1 MRYTLEQLKDDLSR
15 DFGGGHVSANN
26 SQRYKGGGGGGSQTV
41 TQTQQLPK
49 YAQPYAI
56 QLMERGAGLSNKEY
70 TPYQGQRIAEL
81 NNNQNTALGMTA
93 NQAMNGFQG
102 QGDVGDLYQRTVR
115 GDYLTPDSNPYL
127 RATADAIGTDFNR
140 TVGAQNASMQ
150 RTAGAFGNS
159 GLQQKM
165 SMDNAGLA
173 GKLNDLYSN
182 NYNMERSNQLQA
194 MQLAPQ
200 MQNMG
205 YTDAKQ
211 LLGVGDI
218 QRSYTQDLLNQNLSD
233 WTAAQNQ
240 PYANLDIL
248 QKAISGSIGNAGT
261 SMQTSA
267 NPYQANG
274 YASMLGGGLTGA
286 ALGSAL
292 FGNNT
297 GTALGAGAGAL
308 GSLLF

>member
-1 MRYTLEQLKDDLSR
+1 MGSTSS
-15 DFGGGHVSANN
+15 SAP
-26 SQRYKGGGGGGSQTV
+26 SST
-41 TQTQQLPK
+41 TTTTTQQLPK
-49 YAQPYAI
+49 YAQPYAEE
-56 QLMERGAGLSNKEY
+56 LMQRGAGLSNKEY
-70 TPYQGQRIAEL
+70 TPYTGQRIADL
-81 NNNQNTALGMTA
+81 NSSQNAALGMTQ
-93 NQAMNGFQG
+93 NQAVNGFQG

-127 RATADAIGTDFNR
+127 RQTADAIGTDFNR
-140 TVGAQNASMQ
+140 TTGAQNASMQ

-173 GKLNDLYSN
+173 GQLNNLYSS
-182 NYNMERSNQLQA
+182 NYNTERSNQLQA

-211 LLGVGDI
+211 LLGAGDI
-218 QRSYTQDLLNQNLSD
+218 QRSYTQDLLNQQLGD

-240 PYANLDIL
+240 PYANLDTL

-261 SMQTSA
+261 SMQSSP
-267 NPYQANG
+267 NPYQANPF
-274 YASMLGGGLTGA
+274 ASMIGGGLSGA
-286 ALGSAL
+286 GLGSAL
-292 FGNNT
+292 FGNSA
-297 GTALGAGAGAL
+297 GTAGGAAAGAL

>member
-1 MRYTLEQLKDDLSR
+1 MNQHDPIYFTPPPVRGRYVHGLHK
-15 DFGGGHVSANN
+15 
-26 SQRYKGGGGGGSQTV
+26 GGGGGSQTV
-41 TQTQQLPK
+41 TQTTQLPK
-49 YAQPYAI
+49 YARPYAE
-56 QLMERGAGLSNKEY
+56 QLMQRGAGLSNKEY
-70 TPYQGQRIAEL
+70 TPYEGQRIADL
-81 NNNQNTALGMTA
+81 NSAQNASMDMTT

-102 QGDVGDLYQRTVR
+102 QQDVGDLYQRTVR
-115 GDYLTPDSNPYL
+115 GDYLNPDSNPYL

-173 GKLNDLYSN
+173 GKLNDLYSS

-211 LLGVGDI
+211 LMGVGDI
-218 QRSYTQDLLNQNLSD
+218 QRSYTQDLLNQQLSD

-240 PYANLDIL
+240 PYANLDVL

-261 SMQTSA
+261 SYQTSA
-267 NPYQANG
+267 NPYQANPF
-274 YASMLGGGLTGA
+274 ASMLGGGLAGA
-286 ALGSAL
+286 SLGSAL
-292 FGNNT
+292 FNNSG
-297 GTALGAGAGAL
+297 GTAAGAGIGAL

>member
-1 MRYTLEQLKDDLSR
+1 MNQHDPIFFTPPPVRGRYINGL
-15 DFGGGHVSANN
+15 H
-26 SQRYKGGGGGGSQTV
+26 KGGSSGSSNQTV

-49 YAQPYAI
+49 YAQPYAEE
-56 QLMERGAGLSNKEY
+56 LMARGAGLSNKEY
-70 TPYQGQRIAEL
+70 TPYEGQRIADL
-81 NNNQNTALGMTA
+81 NAAQNASMDMTT
-93 NQAMNGFQG
+93 NQALNGFQG
-102 QGDVGDLYQRTVR
+102 QQDVGDLYQRTVR

-173 GKLNDLYSN
+173 GKLNDLYSS

-211 LLGVGDI
+211 LMGVGDI
-218 QRSYTQDLLNQNLSD
+218 QRSYTQDLLNQQLSD
-233 WTAAQNQ
+233 WQAAQNQ
-240 PYANLDIL
+240 PYANLDVL

-261 SMQTSA
+261 SYQTSP
-267 NPYQANG
+267 NPYQANPF
-274 YASMLGGGLTGA
+274 ASMLGGGLTGA
-286 ALGSAL
+286 SLGSAL
-292 FGNNT
+292 FNNSG
-297 GTALGAGAGAL
+297 GTAIGAGLGAL
-308 GSLLF
+308 GSVLF